1 MASTIFNCEYINDE
15 YFAIS
20 WIKEHNK
27 FAKDEYNTFNNA
39 VYFLDILEMLNF
51 NNNKKLYFYTKQNGD
66 YEFSIYPTEDDKC
79 SSLMID
85 ESGKLYFNIP
95 TPDGY
100 SIEMCDCLY
109 NRMEM

>member
-39 VYFLDILEMLNF
+39 VYFFDILEMLHF
-51 NNNKKLYFYTKQNGD
+51 NNDTKLFFYTKQNSD
-66 YEFSIYPTEDDKC
+66 YNFSIHPTENAEC
-79 SSLMID
+79 ASLVID
-85 ESGKLYFNIP
+85 ESGKLYHNIP
-95 TPDGY
+95 TPDGF
-100 SIEMCDCLY
+100 SIEMCDCLF

>member
-1 MASTIFNCEYINDE
+1 MASTIFNCEYINDK

-20 WIKEHNK
+20 WIKEHDK

-51 NNNKKLYFYTKQNGD
+51 NNDKKLFFYTKQNSD
-66 YEFSIYPTEDDKC
+66 YKFSIHPTENAECC
-79 SSLMID
+79 SLVID
-85 ESGKLYFNIP
+85 ENGKLHFNIP
-95 TPDGY
+95 TPDGF
-100 SIEMCDCLY
+100 SIEMCDCLF